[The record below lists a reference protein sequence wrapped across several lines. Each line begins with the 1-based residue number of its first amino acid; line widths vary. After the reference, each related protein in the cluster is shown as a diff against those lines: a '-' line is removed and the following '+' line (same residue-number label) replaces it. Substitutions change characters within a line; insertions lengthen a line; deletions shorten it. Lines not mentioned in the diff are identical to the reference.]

1 MEIFFASHLVAIS
14 YCYIFYFEI
23 NETRTNKFIYI
34 IINVIHRL
42 LTFYNMNLFQI
53 GTLGV
58 TEGIKML
65 DLILA
70 CIIGV
75 LCGAVTGLIPGIHV
89 NTVGAFV
96 FASSPFL
103 LASYSPEVLCVFLI
117 SMAISH
123 ALLEFIPS
131 MFLGVP
137 EEGTVLSILP
147 GHQLLLEGRGKEAVR
162 LAAVGGFGAIL
173 ITALLLPIFIMFL
186 PAIYGPIKPYIWIL
200 LVIIVIFMFI
210 RLNNNLKSLL
220 WSVVLFLFSGIMG
233 YIMLNSP
240 ISSNVSLLCIF
251 TGLFGVSTLIY
262 SLQQHSF
269 VPTQNRFH
277 HFRISSDILRG
288 IFAGG
293 IAGTILGFLP
303 GFGPAQGSL
312 IAQELMGSGDFES
325 SNESFITAVSGVNT
339 ADTLFSLVM
348 IFLIGN
354 PRSGIAVYINNIL
367 QNFDFMHL
375 VFFVFTALTAVS
387 IAVFLCLK
395 LGDIV
400 SESIEHINYRKL
412 SWAVITFMSLLVIGF
427 SLWYHANILFMLLV
441 YITAIALGLLPHYTG
456 VNKSNLMGVLIVPA
470 VVVYFNLGF

>member
-1 MEIFFASHLVAIS
+1 MF
-14 YCYIFYFEI
+14 
-23 NETRTNKFIYI
+23 
-34 IINVIHRL
+34 
-42 LTFYNMNLFQI
+42 
-53 GTLGV
+53 
-58 TEGIKML
+58 

-75 LCGAVTGLIPGIHV
+75 LCGAITGLIPGIHV
-89 NTVGAFV
+89 NTVGAFI
-96 FASSPFL
+96 FASSSFL
-103 LASYSPEVLCVFLI
+103 LATYSPEVLCVFLI
-117 SMAISH
+117 SLAISH

-137 EEGTVLSILP
+137 EEGTVLSVLP
-147 GHQLLLEGRGKEAVR
+147 GHQLILEGRGKEAVR

-173 ITALLLPIFIMFL
+173 VTVFLLPIFIMIL
-186 PAIYGPIKPYIWIL
+186 PGVYGQIKPYIWIL

-210 RLNNNLKSLL
+210 RLNSNLKSFS

-240 ISSNVSLLCIF
+240 ISSNVSLLCVF
-251 TGLFGVSTLIY
+251 TGLFGVSTLAY

-277 HFRISSDILRG
+277 HFKINSDILRG

-293 IAGTILGFLP
+293 IAGSILGFLP

-312 IAQELMGSGDFES
+312 IAQELIGGGTENN
-325 SNESFITAVSGVNT
+325 NESFITAVSGVNT

-354 PRSGIAVYINNIL
+354 PRSGIAVYVKNIL
-367 QNFDFMHL
+367 ENFDFNHL
-375 VFFVFTALTAVS
+375 IFFVFTALTAVS
-387 IAVFLCLK
+387 ISVFLCLK

-400 SESIEHINYRKL
+400 SESIERINYRKL
-412 SWAVITFMSLLVIGF
+412 SWIVITFMSLLVIGF
-427 SLWYHANILFMLLV
+427 SLWYHANIFFMLLV
-441 YITAIALGLLPHYTG
+441 YVTAIALGLLPHYLG

-470 VVVYFNLGF
+470 IVIYFNLGF

>member
-1 MEIFFASHLVAIS
+1 MF
-14 YCYIFYFEI
+14 
-23 NETRTNKFIYI
+23 
-34 IINVIHRL
+34 
-42 LTFYNMNLFQI
+42 
-53 GTLGV
+53 
-58 TEGIKML
+58 

-75 LCGAVTGLIPGIHV
+75 LCGVLTGLIPGIHV
-89 NTVGAFV
+89 NMVGAFI
-96 FASSPFL
+96 FASSSFL
-103 LASYSPEVLCVFLI
+103 LATYSPEVLCVFLI

-147 GHQLLLEGRGKEAVR
+147 GHKLLLEGRGKEAVR
-162 LAAVGGFGAIL
+162 LAAAGGFGAIL
-173 ITALLLPIFIMFL
+173 ITVVLLPIFIMLL
-186 PAIYGPIKPYIWIL
+186 PAVYGQIKPYIWIL
-200 LVIIVIFMFI
+200 LVIITIFMFI
-210 RLNNNLKSLL
+210 RLNNNLKSFL

-240 ISSNVSLLCIF
+240 VSSNVSLLCIF

-262 SLQQHSF
+262 SLQQRSF

-277 HFRISSDILRG
+277 HFKINSDILRG

-293 IAGTILGFLP
+293 VAGSILGFLP

-312 IAQELMGSGDFES
+312 IAQELIGGGDFENN
-325 SNESFITAVSGVNT
+325 NESFITALSGVNT

-354 PRSGIAVYINNIL
+354 PRSGIAVYVKNIL
-367 QNFDFMHL
+367 QNFDFNHML
-375 VFFVFTALTAVS
+375 FFVFTALTAVS
-387 IAVFLCLK
+387 ISVFLCLK

-400 SESIEHINYRKL
+400 SELIEKINYRKL
-412 SWAVITFMSLLVIGF
+412 SCFVITFMSLLVVGF
-427 SLWYHANILFMLLV
+427 ALWYRANLFFMLLAYV
-441 YITAIALGLLPHYTG
+441 TAVALGLLPHYLG
-456 VNKSNLMGVLIVPA
+456 VNKSNLMGVLIVPTI
-470 VVVYFNLGF
+470 VVYFNIGF